1 MGYKNALWGNTFT
14 ALCCISIGDVKE
26 FERVMMQRVNKELHQ
41 MRQDFKD
48 LEIVLHKKQAK
59 IEELIHEPKNVR
71 LKKPIIII
79 QIVSFFLIQ
88 YIS

>member
-1 MGYKNALWGNTFT
+1 MGYTFT
-14 ALCCISIGDVKE
+14 ALCCLSIGDVKE

-48 LEIVLHKKQAK
+48 LEIILHKKQAK

-71 LKKPIIII
+71 L
-79 QIVSFFLIQ
+79 
-88 YIS
+88 